1 MTNILILNAGTR
13 VKLVEY
19 FKALPDVK
27 VVCTD
32 ASLCAPALFSGD
44 RYYQMPYITDPTYV
58 DRVLEVCD
66 LEQID
71 GVLSLIDP
79 AIFLLSQQRQRFSE
93 RGIVFAAPSP
103 AAVDLCFDKRKMYEF
118 CQQQQLPTVP
128 TYSNLNDFKQD
139 YQHGKVNFP
148 VFIKPATGSASMKIQ
163 KIEQLAELQTVLSD
177 QQDMIIQPFMTGT
190 EYGVDAYCDLET
202 GELIECFVKEKLLMR
217 SGETDKARSVDPN
230 PVLPILKALVKAAD
244 LRGPIDVDFFYEQGE
259 WLISEVNPRFG
270 GGYPFAQACG
280 SNFPQWIVNNLRQQ
294 SNQTQT
300 NIYPLDMLLM
310 KYPEVTMLTAADI
323 AENQGRIEAL
333 DVSWTG

>member
-19 FKALPDVK
+19 FKALPDLK

-58 DRVLEVCD
+58 DRVLEVCE

-79 AIFLLSQQRQRFSE
+79 AIFLLSQQRQRFE
-93 RGIVFAAPSP
+93 EKRIVFVAPP
-103 AAVDLCFDKRKMYEF
+103 TPAVDLCFDKRKMYKF
-118 CQQQQLPTVP
+118 CRDHHLPTVP
-128 TYSNLNDFKQD
+128 TYSNLADFEHD
-139 YQHGKVNFP
+139 YQQGKVNFP

-163 KIEQLAELQTVLSD
+163 KVEQLAELQAALSG
-177 QQDMIIQPFMTGT
+177 QHEMIIQPFMTGT

-217 SGETDKARSVDPN
+217 SGETDKARSADPN

-280 SNFPQWIVNNLRQQ
+280 MNSPKWIVNNVEHQ
-294 SNQTQT
+294 SNQRQT
-300 NIYPLDMLLM
+300 NNYPLNMVLM
-310 KYPEVTMLTAADI
+310 KYPEIVMLSQADI
-323 AENQGRIEAL
+323 ASHQAISGVL
-333 DVSWTG
+333 DAG